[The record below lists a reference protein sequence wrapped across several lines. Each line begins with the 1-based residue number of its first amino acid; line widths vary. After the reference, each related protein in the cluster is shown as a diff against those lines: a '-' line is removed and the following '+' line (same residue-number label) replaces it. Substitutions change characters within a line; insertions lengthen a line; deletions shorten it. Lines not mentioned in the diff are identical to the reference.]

1 MNKTADANRFEIRS
15 YSFMELACMYNPG
28 NSPQSASRTL
38 TRWIKDTRG
47 LKQALIEKGWRP
59 YMKILPPMLVKC
71 IVGFLGEP

>member
-1 MNKTADANRFEIRS
+1 
-15 YSFMELACMYNPG
+15 MYNPS
-28 NSPQSASRTL
+28 NTPQSASRTL
-38 TRWIKDTRG
+38 ARWIKDTRG